1 MEFRGVGNVNK
12 ISRAAILVCSP
23 KRYESGNSDKC
34 ELKSPYTAE
43 NNYMTQGLNRWQQQR
58 RRYYARL
65 KSRHEEVCLYAN
77 TVCDESIAKMAR
89 KQSFSFTIFKGIW
102 SFCFNILKDFIIST
116 KCFAREESEIEY
128 AMLDCH
134 ITYEP
139 LDFDEARDI
148 ISNRRCNV
156 LRAKIVNW
164 RRSTSLT
171 TMCKARNASLWSF
184 FQCVQKIHK
193 LLHLML
199 LMLLMLTQV
208 VRGTHAS
215 LLDTNFTRSDLALL
229 APDSTSDLISY
240 SRNYSNSNKPK
251 IKVYSDDINS
261 HLNGSLSSF
270 SSHKG
275 TIVSPVSGSVY
286 LEKLDSLERS
296 LGVLIKAYGTTST
309 TKRSIPDNSN
319 VPSLTTI
326 ATPLLTTLR
335 YPEKTLQQSQLN
347 LHHRNYELDLE
358 RDHALPT
365 SAPNADILK
374 SNNNPTYP
382 NPNRHHNHDRE
393 KHPHLLNST
402 SVPSLPNVLKR
413 TNGQSPTIPMFSGDL
428 PSYSPPARSF
438 FTPPLPPEYQHPF
451 ADKPTLRGT
460 SNEGAIILNAGAF
473 INRRP
478 IPPPSLM
485 PGHERIPFRPP
496 DLTILNSDS
505 GPGAAPP
512 SSATFAGSSTVSSF
526 TYFTTVANTLDT
538 ERKKALNT
546 PSKGNYSLQS
556 EGITDDKAGN
566 LEGVINSYNGGIS
579 NPYTVHHDTRKEVL
593 PSIRRI
599 LSGSN
604 GRKGEIPEVLLKHV
618 TSRPNHQSSSS
629 PTVLIDSTLGTQ
641 NGNETHAYSDTSLSN
656 SNINISINMKTLND
670 GEFYNNNE
678 EYNSDHQKTRI
689 LSKSAPS
696 DTILA
701 ASNSVSSTPSAAA
714 AIEGDVAIASAVP
727 SPAIST
733 TFTDTDFSFPD
744 TAGRS
749 HNQGSSSSSST
760 LAAAIGHNTWNIA
773 WNIHV
778 YFSVVLFTILTVYS
792 LYKMVTYNKLTH
804 LFSQSYFICIHLVLI
819 FICTARIFFLC
830 YDAYNI
836 HSSFHIFLS
845 EILLNLPST
854 FLTISFSVLIL
865 FLSLK
870 SLNYKNNRYSAL
882 LRPLTVVVGCGVHVI
897 LCITLHYVEFYTVQN
912 HQQHSIYQQQ
922 QQALRRQQIQMQHQH
937 FQNAQYN
944 PFQYSSLNQQKHGA
958 AGNLIGSV
966 AVTGQSMGFSQQTN
980 IATSMS
986 ATPPPPRVLSLI
998 CQIIYIFVCFS
1009 LGLLYLYL
1017 YRVLKR
1023 ILRSKSQNY
1032 IHGYQNLSY
1041 AIHITIAT
1049 ALLFVLLATLQI
1061 FGAISI
1067 STTRPLITQA
1077 NSEIDWLQW
1086 GYQFSLRLIEIAII
1100 TLISWVTGLKNSGG
1114 GGGVNIGLTN
1124 GETQLTIA
1132 GQSGGNNIFG
1142 STQGLSS
1149 TREKQGTHPHLNHS
1163 NVAGFFL
1170 PCTSSSSQEHFETDY
1185 PVVCNAN
1192 TNLHTYTMRTGKL
1205 IYDDSFALNSL
1216 GNTNSV
1222 PITDVQHSAENQLQ
1236 QTVYQHSY
1244 EDGSMH
1250 SSVHHNNSECGSRFH
1265 HEQPHYSD
1273 YLTDNATDHYENP
1286 NFDLINS
1293 ESAASANGLLNN
1305 TNSGGSVN
1313 KKFGKTSTTSTT
1325 ALSSNESNCGS
1336 HSASAASAV
1345 SQQQMLLLQSDACYS
1360 EPCQQNY
1367 EFNNFERPKFHG
1379 TTQKPS
1385 HENWSDSR
1393 IQTMF
1398 NNKREQKKSFNTL
1411 DRCGYDKPE
1420 RRSENSAYSCKSNP
1434 GHDQRYPT
1442 YNSFERGSSC
1452 NGVRK
1457 SETFN
1462 NIAGNTTNAIHGR
1475 NASSS
1480 SAASSTSCGP
1490 RASSGVQTL
1499 TTGERHNHH
1508 NFQSHSSKGPPRA
1521 TTNNVNQ
1528 RTPNATHVADI
1539 FGRPFER
1546 ASMKTSQNSMVN
1558 GFVQKQQ
1565 LQHYS
1570 DEDENDMMLAAI
1582 SSNQR

>member
-1 MEFRGVGNVNK
+1 MQKF
-12 ISRAAILVCSP
+12 
-23 KRYESGNSDKC
+23 
-34 ELKSPYTAE
+34 
-43 NNYMTQGLNRWQQQR
+43 
-58 RRYYARL
+58 
-65 KSRHEEVCLYAN
+65 
-77 TVCDESIAKMAR
+77 
-89 KQSFSFTIFKGIW
+89 
-102 SFCFNILKDFIIST
+102 DF
-116 KCFAREESEIEY
+116 
-128 AMLDCH
+128 L
-134 ITYEP
+134 
-139 LDFDEARDI
+139 
-148 ISNRRCNV
+148 
-156 LRAKIVNW
+156 
-164 RRSTSLT
+164 
-171 TMCKARNASLWSF
+171 F
-184 FQCVQKIHK
+184 F
-193 LLHLML
+193 
-199 LMLLMLTQV
+199 
-208 VRGTHAS
+208 
-215 LLDTNFTRSDLALL
+215 
-229 APDSTSDLISY
+229 
-240 SRNYSNSNKPK
+240 
-251 IKVYSDDINS
+251 
-261 HLNGSLSSF
+261 
-270 SSHKG
+270 
-275 TIVSPVSGSVY
+275 
-286 LEKLDSLERS
+286 
-296 LGVLIKAYGTTST
+296 
-309 TKRSIPDNSN
+309 
-319 VPSLTTI
+319 
-326 ATPLLTTLR
+326 R

-744 TAGRS
+744 TA
-749 HNQGSSSSSST
+749 
-760 LAAAIGHNTWNIA
+760 
-773 WNIHV
+773 
-778 YFSVVLFTILTVYS
+778 
-792 LYKMVTYNKLTH
+792 
-804 LFSQSYFICIHLVLI
+804 
-819 FICTARIFFLC
+819 
-830 YDAYNI
+830 
-836 HSSFHIFLS
+836 
-845 EILLNLPST
+845 
-854 FLTISFSVLIL
+854 
-865 FLSLK
+865 
-870 SLNYKNNRYSAL
+870 AL

-1570 DEDENDMMLAAI
+1570 DEDENDMMLAGSNI
-1582 SSNQR
+1582 ECTYLINNEDGSCITSSNIIKSTLNPDEVPKILGNLTDFQFLPHQTNLSGMMPTAKKLALAPIYFSSSNHPTSLPSSPINIFGLTRNKQHLSSFEPSRHACAANGHFGYLSRMNSGTTPISYLSDSAHSSSMLVAEHGFVRFRPLDNINNSECIGIKNASSQNNDQVSK

>member
-1 MEFRGVGNVNK
+1 MSV
-12 ISRAAILVCSP
+12 
-23 KRYESGNSDKC
+23 
-34 ELKSPYTAE
+34 T
-43 NNYMTQGLNRWQQQR
+43 
-58 RRYYARL
+58 
-65 KSRHEEVCLYAN
+65 
-77 TVCDESIAKMAR
+77 
-89 KQSFSFTIFKGIW
+89 FK
-102 SFCFNILKDFIIST
+102 
-116 KCFAREESEIEY
+116 
-128 AMLDCH
+128 
-134 ITYEP
+134 
-139 LDFDEARDI
+139 
-148 ISNRRCNV
+148 
-156 LRAKIVNW
+156 
-164 RRSTSLT
+164 
-171 TMCKARNASLWSF
+171 
-184 FQCVQKIHK
+184 
-193 LLHLML
+193 
-199 LMLLMLTQV
+199 
-208 VRGTHAS
+208 
-215 LLDTNFTRSDLALL
+215 
-229 APDSTSDLISY
+229 
-240 SRNYSNSNKPK
+240 
-251 IKVYSDDINS
+251 
-261 HLNGSLSSF
+261 
-270 SSHKG
+270 
-275 TIVSPVSGSVY
+275 
-286 LEKLDSLERS
+286 
-296 LGVLIKAYGTTST
+296 
-309 TKRSIPDNSN
+309 
-319 VPSLTTI
+319 
-326 ATPLLTTLR
+326 

-393 KHPHLLNST
+393 KHRHLLNST
-402 SVPSLPNVLKR
+402 PVPSLPNVLKR

-460 SNEGAIILNAGAF
+460 SNEGAIILNAGSF

-512 SSATFAGSSTVSSF
+512 SSAISAGSSTVSSF
-526 TYFTTVANTLDT
+526 TYVTTIANTLDT

-556 EGITDDKAGN
+556 EGITDDKAGS

-629 PTVLIDSTLGTQ
+629 PMVLIDSTLGTQ

-689 LSKSAPS
+689 LSKSASS
-696 DTILA
+696 DIILA

-714 AIEGDVAIASAVP
+714 AIEGDVAIASVVP
-727 SPAIST
+727 SPATST

-744 TAGRS
+744 KAGRS
-749 HNQGSSSSSST
+749 HNEGT
-760 LAAAIGHNTWNIA
+760 
-773 WNIHV
+773 
-778 YFSVVLFTILTVYS
+778 
-792 LYKMVTYNKLTH
+792 
-804 LFSQSYFICIHLVLI
+804 
-819 FICTARIFFLC
+819 
-830 YDAYNI
+830 
-836 HSSFHIFLS
+836 
-845 EILLNLPST
+845 
-854 FLTISFSVLIL
+854 
-865 FLSLK
+865 
-870 SLNYKNNRYSAL
+870 L

-944 PFQYSSLNQQKHGA
+944 PYQYSSLNQQKHGA

-966 AVTGQSMGFSQQTN
+966 AVTGQSMGFFQPTN
-980 IATSMS
+980 VATSIS

-1067 STTRPLITQA
+1067 STNRPLITQA

-1142 STQGLSS
+1142 STHGLSS
-1149 TREKQGTHPHLNHS
+1149 TREKQGTHQHLNHS

-1216 GNTNSV
+1216 GNTNGV

-1250 SSVHHNNSECGSRFH
+1250 SSIHHNNSECGSRFH

-1273 YLTDNATDHYENP
+1273 YLTDNVTDHYENP

-1293 ESAASANGLLNN
+1293 ESVASANGLLNN
-1305 TNSGGSVN
+1305 TNSGGSAN

-1336 HSASAASAV
+1336 HSASATSAV
-1345 SQQQMLLLQSDACYS
+1345 SQQQMLLLQSDACYT

-1393 IQTMF
+1393 IQIMF
-1398 NNKREQKKSFNTL
+1398 NNKREQKKSFSTL

-1420 RRSENSAYSCKSNP
+1420 RRSENSAYSCKSNA

-1462 NIAGNTTNAIHGR
+1462 NIAGNTTNALHGR

-1490 RASSGVQTL
+1490 RTSSGVQTL
-1499 TTGERHNHH
+1499 TSGERHNHH
-1508 NFQSHSSKGPPRA
+1508 NFQSHSSKGPPRV
-1521 TTNNVNQ
+1521 TNNNVNQ
-1528 RTPNATHVADI
+1528 RTPNSTQVADV

-1565 LQHYS
+1565 QLQHYS
-1570 DEDENDMMLAAI
+1570 DEDENDMMLAGSNIECTNLINNEDGSCITSSGIIKSALNPDEVLKTLGNQSDFQFLPHQTNLSGMMSTAKKLALAPI
-1582 SSNQR
+1582 YFSSSNHPPPLPSSPMNIFGLTRNKQHLSSFESSRHACAVNEHFGYLSRTNSGTTPISYVSDSAHSSSMLVAEHGFVRFRPLDNINNAEYIGIKNASLQNNDQISK